1 MQGVGNDTDG
11 ILVLGEALS
20 PFSAT
25 VKFLV
30 AVALFYTAMFIINSR
45 I

>member
-30 AVALFYTAMFIINSR
+30 AVALFYIHCYVYN
-45 I
+45 